1 MFYILYICISS
12 SAFLRWCEQD
22 IGCFQLSWA
31 FGHDDQAVVSI
42 SSERKKQKK
51 TMVENAQ
58 RIIQARDALFLFITR
73 SYDDFAIPLPAIV
86 GTLAW

>member
-1 MFYILYICISS
+1 
-12 SAFLRWCEQD
+12 
-22 IGCFQLSWA
+22 
-31 FGHDDQAVVSI
+31 
-42 SSERKKQKK
+42 
-51 TMVENAQ
+51 MVENAQ